1 MNERECSRLG
11 CSGIHEAHGLCKSH
25 YEKAVRS
32 GEITPRQGRET
43 LEEKFW
49 NRTIKTDSC
58 WNWIGSKTKGG
69 YGRMTHKVGDSYPE
83 HYAHRLSFEIH
94 QGPIPDGYVIDHLC
108 RNPACVNPG
117 HLEAVTN
124 EENIAR
130 GLWSPV
136 VALRKKGIRY
146 AV

>member
-1 MNERECSRLG
+1 MSVRACSIDDCAG
-11 CSGIHEAHGLCKSH
+11 SHEARGLCKNH

-32 GEITPRQGRET
+32 GSVIPKQGRET

-49 NRTIKTDSC
+49 NRVAKTDSC
-58 WNWIGSKTKGG
+58 WNWVGSKTNAG
-69 YGRMTHKVGDSYPE
+69 YGRMTHKVGVTYPE

-94 QGPIPDGYVIDHLC
+94 QGPIPKGHVIDHLC
-108 RNPACVNPG
+108 RNRACVNPG

-136 VALRKKGIRY
+136 VALRKKGVRY